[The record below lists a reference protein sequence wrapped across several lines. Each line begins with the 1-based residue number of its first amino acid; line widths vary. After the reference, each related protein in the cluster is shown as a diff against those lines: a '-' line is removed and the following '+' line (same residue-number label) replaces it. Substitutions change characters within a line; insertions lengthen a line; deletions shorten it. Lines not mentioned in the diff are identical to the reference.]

1 MPLLPSVVASM
12 VCCVLCCG
20 LLCVLAVCSC
30 CLCVFLV
37 AVCAV
42 CDVLAW
48 LLCVC
53 CLFLGC
59 CPHGLSA
66 CLCGLFLFLKKNNKK
81 NGQKGKRLPRYG
93 STFALLRLAEIS
105 SAYNLNPSL
114 GTVQCPTVLFVR
126 FVGARYCPAG
136 VRVHSTVNN
145 GTLQPV
151 HYSTVRHGTV
161 YFGKNNRAQKHS
173 ASLQFF
179 SSSEASK

>member
-105 SAYNLNPSL
+105 SAYNLNPLSVPSSALQYYLYVSLVL
-114 GTVQCPTVLFVR
+114 GTVQQVYV
-126 FVGARYCPAG
+126 
-136 VRVHSTVNN
+136 ST
-145 GTLQPV
+145 
-151 HYSTVRHGTV
+151 
-161 YFGKNNRAQKHS
+161 AQ
-173 ASLQFF
+173 
-179 SSSEASK
+179 